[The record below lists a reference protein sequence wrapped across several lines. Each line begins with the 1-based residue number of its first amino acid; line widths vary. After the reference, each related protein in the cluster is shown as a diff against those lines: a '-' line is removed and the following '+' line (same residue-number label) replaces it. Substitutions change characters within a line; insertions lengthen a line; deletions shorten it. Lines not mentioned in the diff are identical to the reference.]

1 MRNEGYTGVM
11 RPLLAPP
18 LLLAALS
25 AFAGTVVEI
34 APVEVRP
41 GASPVGQAVVPGLGS
56 PALNAPLLQTALTP
70 SLLAPSAPTL
80 QLDVLK
86 GGAAKLLPGK
96 DGKAVAPE
104 KRQESLRQTFDGG
117 LAAAS
122 KDSGDVAGKESVPVA
137 LSPFKPAGRTAKGE
151 IPRPQGIKVSR
162 FPLRRGEIGWKE
174 MWRLLNPGS
183 DANTE
188 KYVYFKNN
196 AVLEKEA
203 AMHRHNVGYVLGFR
217 PYTWEKTEQ
226 LRRAEE
232 RARTLAERGAR
243 VRSFYGLPEFTSLS
257 PPLVELG
264 EKLGQGGQGVAYRV
278 AGKPQRAVKVFNGAE
293 GRQLQEMAAILNAV
307 ADQGFPVERVTVVRL
322 PDGRYGL
329 EMRTFERAGGWTQ
342 LATAFRVRRGD
353 KQIQKAVT
361 RAEETLHAIGRET
374 KKALGI
380 DAADWKAGFGGEIS
394 DDHLENFAYRDDTGE
409 IIAFD
414 PLVKW

>member
-1 MRNEGYTGVM
+1 MRNGGYTGVM

-41 GASPVGQAVVPGLGS
+41 GGGPVGQSVVPGLGS
-56 PALNAPLLQTALTP
+56 TLSAPLLQTALTP
-70 SLLAPSAPTL
+70 SLLAPSAPAL
-80 QLDVLK
+80 SLDVLK
-86 GGAAKLLPGK
+86 GGAAKLHP
-96 DGKAVAPE
+96 KADNAPA
-104 KRQESLRQTFDGG
+104 LRQTFDAGS
-117 LAAAS
+117 AAS
-122 KDSGDVAGKESVPVA
+122 EDTGDVSGNESVPVA
-137 LSPFKPAGRTAKGE
+137 LAPFKPVGKAAKGE
-151 IPRPQGIKVSR
+151 VPRPQGIKISR

-188 KYVYFKNN
+188 KYVYFKNA
-196 AVLEKEA
+196 AVLDKEA
-203 AMHRHNVGYVLGFR
+203 AMHRHNVGYVFGFR

-232 RARTLAERGAR
+232 RARVLAERGAR

-264 EKLGQGGQGVAYRV
+264 DKLGQGGQGVAYRV
-278 AGKPQRAVKVFNGAE
+278 AGKPGRAVKVFNGAE

-329 EMRTFERAGGWTQ
+329 EMRTFERAGGWVE
-342 LATAFRVRRGD
+342 LAMAFRHRRMD
-353 KQIQKAVT
+353 KKVQKAVT
-361 RAEETLHAIGRET
+361 LAEETLHAIGRET